1 MLNLRFEVVEVRK
14 TEEYVE
20 LLLNRQ
26 VSAIVQEYPVP
37 ESEEEEMVYSMM
49 KAFERFFRFPFP
61 QKQQFSM
68 VLRLS
73 MDEYSRLGR
82 PTVGDLLDLTL
93 RRAEEVTE

>member
-1 MLNLRFEVVEVRK
+1 MLNLRFEVIEVRK

-26 VSAIVQEYPVP
+26 MSTIVQEYPAP

-49 KAFERFFRFPFP
+49 KAFERFFRFPLP

-68 VLRLS
+68 LLRLS
-73 MDEYSRLGR
+73 TDEYSRLGR
-82 PTVGDLLDLTL
+82 PTVGDLLDITL
-93 RRAEEVTE
+93 KRTEEVTG